1 MRARAVQSRCI
12 IVEADHSLI
21 KTAENRNRAR
31 DTAQA
36 RAKKQELTGSSP
48 RTALIAFAVK

>member
-1 MRARAVQSRCI
+1 MG
-12 IVEADHSLI
+12 
-21 KTAENRNRAR
+21 TAEKRDGAR

-36 RAKKQELTGSSP
+36 SAKKEQLTGSSP